1 MTKTN
6 IIHSIRQRL
15 LNISNKREI
24 DYNIILIW
32 YALERLL
39 YRLSK
44 SRYSDRYILKGA
56 MLFSL
61 WSGKTFRPTKDI
73 DFLGYGESSSEH
85 LKAVF
90 TDIIQIKDEQED
102 GLVFLSQSLDVK
114 PIREEQEYGGQ
125 RITLMALLG
134 TARIRLQIDVG
145 FGDAVTPSPQK
156 VHYPTLLEMAA
167 PEILSYNRETVIA
180 EKFHAINVLGLTSS
194 RMKDYYDLWILS
206 KQYEFDGDLLV
217 LAIRTTFER
226 RKTPIPSEL
235 PLGLTQEFYTDNGIL
250 TRWNSFANKTELTI
264 VEKSLKEVIQSLQVF
279 FSDILKAISEGRDFK
294 CIWDK
299 TQWNRSIK

>member
-1 MTKTN
+1 MTKAN
-6 IIHSIRQRL
+6 IIHSIRQKL
-15 LNISNKREI
+15 LNISSKREI

-61 WSGKTFRPTKDI
+61 WSGKTFRPTKDM
-73 DFLGYGESSSEH
+73 DFLGYGESSSEY
-85 LKAVF
+85 LKGVF
-90 TDIIQIKDEQED
+90 TEIIQMKDEQDD
-102 GLVFLSQSLDVK
+102 GLIFLSESLDVK

-125 RITLMALLG
+125 RITVLALLG

-145 FGDAVTPSPQK
+145 FGDAITPSPQK
-156 VHYPTLLEMAA
+156 VQYPTLLEMSA
-167 PEILSYNRETVIA
+167 PEILTYNRETVIA

-194 RMKDYYDLWILS
+194 RMKDYYDVWILS
-206 KQYEFDGDLLV
+206 KQFEFDGNLLAH
-217 LAIRTTFER
+217 AIQKTFER

-235 PLGLTQEFYTDNGIL
+235 PLGLTQEFYSDNIIL
-250 TRWNSFANKTELTI
+250 TRWNSFVNKIELTV
-264 VEKSLKEVIQSLQVF
+264 VEKSLEAVIQSLQVF
-279 FSDILKAISEGRDFK
+279 FSDIIKAISGGRDFK
-294 CIWDK
+294 YTWDK
-299 TQWNRSIK
+299 TQWNKSIK